1 MKYHSKTPEEWE
13 KYDKEKERKDKIK
26 AMHKRRRKTNNLII
40 IFISSFAIVL
50 IMLSKYYFPR
60 YKFSDFLLINGIS
73 FSLMSSTEYTYPDT
87 LDININMY
95 NTKNKIEPIEI
106 DSFNFKIY
114 KLTDSAS
121 EIFYNFEYPRVIKYD
136 LSPLENKKIFDLKN
150 INPMSK
156 IPNGKYVVETN
167 FNYNGKAIDLKKDIN
182 YIHTIK
188 YNIYLDRDFYSTT
201 EYPRLFIEV
210 KNYSENT
217 KNINVMGKIKIYNQ
231 KRKIIKEINVN
242 LGYATLKS
250 LEKKIYETNIPPLNE
265 GNYELYFVSEA
276 LNQAVYIP
284 LPISNHIEK
293 KLSKVTLSIDT
304 YLFYPI
310 NELFRGAFYI
320 NNSDFKKERYFEIEG
335 YYIRLMNME
344 NNTIV
349 FNYENNEKNRIFINA
364 GGKKIIHLVNDE
376 PPIKLSIPGNYKLIF
391 GVKANENTIE
401 RKMDLYVGISQ

>member
-13 KYDKEKERKDKIK
+13 KYDKEKEKKDKIK
-26 AMHKRRRKTNNLII
+26 AMHKRRRRTNNLII

-73 FSLMSSTEYTYPDT
+73 FSLMSSTEYTYPDI

-95 NTKNKIEPIEI
+95 NTKSKIEPIEI

-121 EIFYNFEYPRVIKYD
+121 ETFYNFEYPKVINYD

-156 IPNGKYVVETN
+156 IPNGKYVVETT
-167 FNYNGKAIDLKKDIN
+167 FNYNGKAINLKKEIN

-188 YNIYLDRDFYSTT
+188 YNIYLDREFYSTT
-201 EYPRLFIEV
+201 EHPRLFIEV

-250 LEKKIYETNIPPLNE
+250 LETKIYETSIPPLKE

-364 GGKKIIHLVNDE
+364 GGKKIIHLVNDD

-391 GVKANENTIE
+391 GIKANENTIE